1 MIKEIIETN
10 KDTLV
15 NVLSKRKYDIKII
28 DEYTIEVSKELFLIP
43 HLKITLTKKPNLI
56 GTNLWFIICSEN
68 RAKNEIEKIIKELK
82 KNEKN

>member
-1 MIKEIIETN
+1 MIKEIVETT
-10 KDTLV
+10 KDNLV

-43 HLKITLTKKPNLI
+43 HLHISLTKKPNLI
-56 GTNLWFIICSEN
+56 GTNLWFIICSED
-68 RAKNEIEKIIKELK
+68 RAKKEIEKIIKELK